1 MAALA
6 HTVLGIRTRIS
17 EHWPIEVSDE
27 DALAIGICCC
37 LKNADETVAVLSNR
51 NLTRVVS
58 KNAKSISINDEEFG
72 MIIKRLSLTLVN
84 ATPLGSLTWFKEKR
98 DRVGE
103 ALKCTLEEKGVAE
116 VWKRVSVQ
124 LACVLAMYGT
134 ENPILKLDSVLGS
147 VVRSDSRRVDDLH
160 FECLGDPPDP
170 FSLSVCLG
178 VTSSAILT

>member
-27 DALAIGICCC
+27 DALAVGICCC
-37 LKNADETVAVLSNR
+37 LKNAEDTVAVISNR
-51 NLTRVVS
+51 NLSRVVS
-58 KNAKSISINDEEFG
+58 NNTKTIAINDDEFG
-72 MIIKRLSLTLVN
+72 MVIKRLSLTSVN
-84 ATPLGSLTWFKEKR
+84 ATSLASLTWFKEKR

-103 ALKCTLEEKGVAE
+103 ALKCTLEEKAVAE

-124 LACVLAMYGT
+124 LACVLAMYGQ

-147 VVRSDSRRVDDLH
+147 IVRSDSRRVEDLH
-160 FECLGDPPDP
+160 FECLEDPPDP
-170 FSLSVCLG
+170 YPLSVCLG
-178 VTSSAILT
+178 VASNAILT

>member
-37 LKNADETVAVLSNR
+37 LKNPEDTISVLSNR
-51 NLTRVVS
+51 NLCRVVS
-58 KNAKSISINDEEFG
+58 NNTKTIAINDDEFG
-72 MIIKRLSLTLVN
+72 MVIKRLSLIAVN
-84 ATPLGSLTWFKEKR
+84 ATPLASLTWFNEKR

-103 ALKCTLEEKGVAE
+103 ALKCTLEESGAAE
-116 VWKRVSVQ
+116 VWRRPSSQ

-134 ENPILKLDSVLGS
+134 ENPIVKLDSVLGS

-178 VTSSAILT
+178 VASSAILT

>member
-1 MAALA
+1 MAAIT

-27 DALAIGICCC
+27 DALAIGICCF
-37 LKNADETVAVLSNR
+37 LKNAEDTVAVISNR
-51 NLTRVVS
+51 NLARVVS
-58 KNAKSISINDEEFG
+58 NNAKSIAINDDEFG
-72 MIIKRLSLTLVN
+72 MAIKRLSLTAVN
-84 ATPLGSLTWFKEKR
+84 ATALTSLEWFEEKR
-98 DRVGE
+98 DRVRE
-103 ALKCTLEEKGVAE
+103 ALKCTLEERGAAE
-116 VWKRVSVQ
+116 VWRRPSSQ

-147 VVRSDSRRVDDLH
+147 IVRSDSRRVDDLH

-178 VTSSAILT
+178 VASSAILT